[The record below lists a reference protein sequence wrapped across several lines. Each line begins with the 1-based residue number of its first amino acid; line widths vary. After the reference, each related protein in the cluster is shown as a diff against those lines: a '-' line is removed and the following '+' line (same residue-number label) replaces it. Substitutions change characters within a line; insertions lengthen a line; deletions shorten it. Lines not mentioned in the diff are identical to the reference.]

1 MTFISRAQVLSG
13 LVAVVLALLV
23 LELVRR
29 RKLSEEYSVMWLVSM
44 FAVAIAAFATPLLRW
59 VTHAFG
65 ILYEASTVFFFGL
78 VFVVLVCLHLSVKL
92 SRLGREAHV
101 LAQEL
106 AVLRAELESR
116 PSTHPDA
123 ERS

>member
-1 MTFISRAQVLSG
+1 MTFISRAQILSG
-13 LVAVVLALLV
+13 VVAVLLALLV

-29 RKLSEEYSVMWLVSM
+29 RKLSEEYSLLWVVSM
-44 FAVAIAAFATPLLRW
+44 SAVAIFAFCTPLLRW

-78 VFVVLVCLHLSVKL
+78 VFVVLVLLHLSTKL
-92 SRLGREAHV
+92 SRIGHDNQV

-106 AVLRAELESR
+106 ALLRAELERRSPPA
-116 PSTHPDA
+116 PSGEAP
-123 ERS
+123 

>member
-1 MTFISRAQVLSG
+1 VL
-13 LVAVVLALLV
+13 LAVLV

-29 RKLSEEYSVMWLVSM
+29 RKLSEEYSVLWLLSM
-44 FAVAIAAFATPLLRW
+44 TAVALAAFATPLLRW

-78 VFVVLVCLHLSVKL
+78 VFVVLVLLHLSVKL
-92 SRLGREAHV
+92 SRLGREAQV
-101 LAQEL
+101 LAQEVAL
-106 AVLRAELESR
+106 LRAELDR
-116 PSTHPDA
+116 PPGASAGA

>member
-13 LVAVVLALLV
+13 LVAVLLALLV

-29 RKLSEEYSVMWLVSM
+29 RKLSEEYSVLWLLSM
-44 FAVAIAAFATPLLRW
+44 TAVAVAAFATPLLRW

-78 VFVVLVCLHLSVKL
+78 VFVVLVLLHLSVKL
-92 SRLGREAHV
+92 SRLGRDAQV

-106 AVLRAELESR
+106 ALLRAELER
-116 PSTHPDA
+116 RPDA
-123 ERS
+123 APGPPAS